1 MMDKIKSNARDLR
14 SNLTLQERKLW
25 RYLRSRRFG
34 DFKFRRQ
41 HPVGFWNNEIDC
53 NEETVLENILQ
64 ELNRRSP
71 SP

>member
-1 MMDKIKSNARDLR
+1 
-14 SNLTLQERKLW
+14 
-25 RYLRSRRFG
+25 
-34 DFKFRRQ
+34 
-41 HPVGFWNNEIDC
+41 EIDC

>member
-34 DFKFRRQ
+34 
-41 HPVGFWNNEIDC
+41 
-53 NEETVLENILQ
+53 
-64 ELNRRSP
+64 
-71 SP
+71 